1 MKVHTLNIK
10 WGTSR
15 GAYTYGYTTCSLRAQ
30 RGNRRA
36 YCNGGGYDMRGTVF
50 GTWLADEY
58 QQRIA
63 ALSAKDFYGISDYNG
78 KRHIDGA
85 CGFSS
90 VRNIAEAIG
99 LEVNLIDAGKHLDI
113 ITVIDKED

>member
-15 GAYTYGYTTCSLRAQ
+15 GASTYGYTTCSLRDQ

-50 GTWLADEY
+50 GDWLAEEY
-58 QQRIA
+58 QQK
-63 ALSAKDFYGISDYNG
+63 LSALPDKAFYGLHKNG
-78 KRHIDGA
+78 SRVSIDGS
-85 CGFSS
+85 CGFES
-90 VRNIAEAIG
+90 VRNIAEALD
-99 LEVNLIDAGKHLDI
+99 LEVNLIDAGKNLDI
-113 ITVIDKED
+113 ITVIDKEN